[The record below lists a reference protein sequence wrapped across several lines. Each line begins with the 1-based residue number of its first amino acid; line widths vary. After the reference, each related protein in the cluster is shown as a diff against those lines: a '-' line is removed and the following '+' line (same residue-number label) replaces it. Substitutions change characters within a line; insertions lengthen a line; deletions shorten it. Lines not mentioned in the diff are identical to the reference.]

1 MGEGRELLWPSSG
14 NRIEQVQATV
24 SDGGTCNAISA
35 TLNFLFDGYE
45 RFALSRAACV
55 SRQRLPIGYAIY
67 CLDNRILPPRFCACC
82 VAM

>member
-1 MGEGRELLWPSSG
+1 MGEGTPLAR
-14 NRIEQVQATV
+14 NRTYRQP
-24 SDGGTCNAISA
+24 SDGGACNAISA
-35 TLNFLFDGYE
+35 ILNFLFDGYE
-45 RFALSRAACV
+45 RFALLRAACV